1 MVFKIER
8 LNKVYLEILATE
20 IQNLTFIE
28 AEKEFLMVKS
38 DLPGGRSFTLF
49 VTTFPQE
56 FQPKSKLP
64 KNNITGINA

>member
-49 VTTFPQE
+49 VTTFPQ
-56 FQPKSKLP
+56 
-64 KNNITGINA
+64 